1 MSFVPHKAANAS
13 PPRHGRPTR
22 NSSTTS
28 APKLAEASVE
38 LRFTTMLRQRTD
50 FAIEGRAASGEVSLA
65 LYKWNGSHWKYIH
78 PETARALALAWL
90 EKHSP
95 KDYTARQADACI
107 ATAATAQMQ
116 SATAVSTLEAQ
127 RGRRV
132 IVPLQ
137 DKYLELIDGQWHVL
151 DPDPKLGMTYA
162 VPAHVDPAK
171 ITDGI
176 YTPSSAVPPASKF
189 GGYLAR
195 LIPEQEDQDKLSEIA
210 ATSLIPGGMEK
221 AFLLLG
227 GGANG
232 KSTILHVLEAF
243 HPTTNTAIRI
253 EHLDRPFGLGAIPGK
268 SLAIA
273 WEVPPFI
280 DAEANEVLK
289 SLVSRD
295 SLQIEKKHRDAI
307 TITPRATI
315 YMAANSPPRFADKTY
330 GHERKIEAFAFNQCI
345 AEQDRDPSFAKKITE
360 DPRELATV
368 LDWMLEG
375 ITRLVGRGGFAEQT
389 ASQQALT
396 ETIKMEGDTVYAYL
410 KNELLVLRTEG
421 CPHRCYSKKH
431 DIYTAYHE
439 AVLDSGQ
446 KPVAAPQ
453 FWRLLKSHV
462 EANHQQL
469 TEVRGGSRSDRTRL
483 VNISKADSQDAAAW
497 AWVEQATHKTAAI
510 IPQLDQSDE
519 DPEIPF

>member
-38 LRFTTMLRQRTD
+38 LRFTMMLRQQTD
-50 FAIEGRAASGEVSLA
+50 FAIEGRAASGEPSLA

-162 VPAHVDPAK
+162 VPAHVDPTK
-171 ITDGI
+171 IADGI
-176 YTPSSAVPPASKF
+176 YTPATAVPPASKF

-195 LIPEQEDQDKLSEIA
+195 FIPTAEDQEKLSEIA
-210 ATSLIPGGMEK
+210 AASLIPSGMEK
-221 AFLLLG
+221 AFVMLG
-227 GGANG
+227 EGANG
-232 KSTILHVLEAF
+232 KSTLLHIIEAF
-243 HPTTNTAIRI
+243 HPNTSTVLRL
-253 EHLDRPFGLGAIPGK
+253 EHLERPFGLAAIPGK

-273 WEVPPFI
+273 WECPPFI
-280 DAEANEVLK
+280 GRDSEQVLK

-295 SLQIEKKHRDAI
+295 TVQVEKKHRDAI
-307 TITPRATI
+307 SITPRATVYI
-315 YMAANSPPRFADKTY
+315 AANDPPRFTDHTY
-330 GHERKIEAFAFNQCI
+330 GMERKIEAFAFNQKI
-345 AEQDRDPSFAKKITE
+345 EDHEKDTTYAQKITE
-360 DPRELATV
+360 DPLELAIV

-410 KNELLVLRTEG
+410 KNELRVLRTEG

-453 FWRLLKSHV
+453 FWRLLKSRV

-469 TEVRGGSRSDRTRL
+469 IEVRGGSRSDRTRL
-483 VNISKADSQDAAAW
+483 VNISKADSQDAAPW
-497 AWVEQATHKTAAI
+497 AWVEQATRKTAAI
-510 IPQLDQSDE
+510 IPQLNQSDE
-519 DPEIPF
+519 NLEIPF